1 MDESRVTTPAR
12 AVAVGTLLV
21 TIALLFTVALAVS
34 PVVSAG
40 GPGDDVARETRPG
53 GESDFAG
60 GDGAVGVA
68 DGAAVSRQASAG
80 VRQADPPA
88 DTLVTRIRLHP
99 NGSATWV
106 IEIRTLITNETDVDD
121 YRRFQSRFR
130 NDTDQYISSFR
141 ERIVRLVETAAN
153 ATDRPMRAD
162 SFTASTRIEGGPRQ
176 YGVVEYRFRW
186 TGFAAERDGG
196 LAVGDVFESGYYLG
210 EDELLIVDAPPDHEI
225 DTAAPTPDTRDDAV
239 VGWSGPVDFGDG
251 RPSVRTVGGDAT
263 GATGPDTG
271 TEPAANDDPF
281 PLPLLGVGVGVVAL
295 VSLGAFLLRS
305 RDRNSPENGGES
317 DGRDE
322 PEDDGHPGGAGNGG
336 TDDQDEDGGGDGGV
350 PVDDETLLT
359 DEERVVTL
367 LERNGGRMR
376 QSDIADELGWS
387 ASKTSRTLSSMDGD
401 EIEKFR
407 LGNENVID
415 LVEE

>member
-12 AVAVGTLLV
+12 AVAVGTVLV
-21 TIALLFTVALAVS
+21 TVALLFTVALAAS

-40 GPGDDVARETRPG
+40 GPDDGDTQGTRLG

-68 DGAAVSRQASAG
+68 DGEAVSRQASAG

-106 IEIRTLITNETDVDD
+106 IETRTLITNETDVDD
-121 YRRFQSRFR
+121 YRRFQNRFR

-153 ATDRPMRAD
+153 NTDRPMRAD

-196 LAVGDVFESGYYLG
+196 LAVGDVFESGYYLS
-210 EDELLIVDAPPDHEI
+210 EDELMTIDAPTGHEI
-225 DTAAPTPDTRDDAV
+225 ETATPTPDTRDDDL
-239 VGWSGPVDFGDG
+239 VGWSGPQDFGDG
-251 RPSVRTVGGDAT
+251 RPSVRTVDGDAT

-271 TEPAANDDPF
+271 TEPAASDDP
-281 PLPLLGVGVGVVAL
+281 PLLPLLGVGVGVVAL
-295 VSLGAFLLRS
+295 GSLGAFLLRS
-305 RDRNSPENGGES
+305 RDRDSPENGGES
-317 DGRDE
+317 DGRNE
-322 PEDDGHPGGAGNGG
+322 PEDDGHPGGAGDGG
-336 TDDQDEDGGGDGGV
+336 TDGQDEDGNGGV

-415 LVEE
+415 LAEE